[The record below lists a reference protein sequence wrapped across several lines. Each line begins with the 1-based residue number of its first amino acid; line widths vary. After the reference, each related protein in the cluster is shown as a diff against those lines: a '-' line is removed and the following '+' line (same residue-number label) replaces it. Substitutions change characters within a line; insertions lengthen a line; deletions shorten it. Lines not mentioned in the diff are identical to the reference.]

1 MVFKIDLRS
10 HPFLHGAY
18 FFDEDFNLY
27 EHGTEYD
34 SETAAK
40 AALTKAEGT
49 ISHPNYMYTSE
60 VDNPFFFPSQGV
72 NAIGSGE
79 IVAVKNAAKA
89 MSEGTAYG
97 SMPLYAFCTD
107 GVWPLSVGTTGLFVA
122 TNPPTRETLLGND
135 PDAALQI
142 DNSIIFLSERG
153 LMQLI
158 GERTTLLSGDLQ
170 ERFSTFDVDD
180 LPGWTRI
187 VGKFRGNGTN
197 ALFLIGDSAATLLI
211 LYLTAVLHSPVVAS
225 QLGMKEACGTAR
237 ILAIAGC
244 SGMYRFEGG
253 VHGTAMGYYA
263 EGYFPTLKE
272 RIRISPYLDVDR
284 LVVDGNLPPFYL
296 QTSTEDYLADN
307 TLEFARILQYRHHDY
322 ELRLLPKGLDH
333 ALVHDFAVKEVGLE
347 HNEES
352 QQIVKEAATFFKR
365 YRPTT
370 S

>member
-1 MVFKIDLRS
+1 
-10 HPFLHGAY
+10 
-18 FFDEDFNLY
+18 
-27 EHGTEYD
+27 
-34 SETAAK
+34 
-40 AALTKAEGT
+40 
-49 ISHPNYMYTSE
+49 
-60 VDNPFFFPSQGV
+60 
-72 NAIGSGE
+72 
-79 IVAVKNAAKA
+79 
-89 MSEGTAYG
+89 
-97 SMPLYAFCTD
+97 
-107 GVWPLSVGTTGLFVA
+107 
-122 TNPPTRETLLGND
+122 
-135 PDAALQI
+135 
-142 DNSIIFLSERG
+142 
-153 LMQLI
+153 
-158 GERTTLLSGDLQ
+158 
-170 ERFSTFDVDD
+170 
-180 LPGWTRI
+180 
-187 VGKFRGNGTN
+187 
-197 ALFLIGDSAATLLI
+197 
-211 LYLTAVLHSPVVAS
+211 
-225 QLGMKEACGTAR
+225 MKEAYGTAH

-253 VHGTAMGYYA
+253 VHGAAMGYYA

-365 YRPTT
+365 YRPAT

>member
-1 MVFKIDLRS
+1 MD
-10 HPFLHGAY
+10 
-18 FFDEDFNLY
+18 
-27 EHGTEYD
+27 
-34 SETAAK
+34 
-40 AALTKAEGT
+40 
-49 ISHPNYMYTSE
+49 
-60 VDNPFFFPSQGV
+60 
-72 NAIGSGE
+72 
-79 IVAVKNAAKA
+79 
-89 MSEGTAYG
+89 
-97 SMPLYAFCTD
+97 
-107 GVWPLSVGTTGLFVA
+107 
-122 TNPPTRETLLGND
+122 
-135 PDAALQI
+135 
-142 DNSIIFLSERG
+142 
-153 LMQLI
+153 
-158 GERTTLLSGDLQ
+158 
-170 ERFSTFDVDD
+170 
-180 LPGWTRI
+180 
-187 VGKFRGNGTN
+187 TN

-225 QLGMKEACGTAR
+225 QLGIREAYGTAH

-253 VHGTAMGYYA
+253 VHGTAMAYYA

-272 RIRISPYLDVDR
+272 RIRISPYLDVDC
-284 LVVDGNLPPFYL
+284 LVVHGTLPPFYL
-296 QTSTEDYLADN
+296 QTITEDYLADN

>member
-1 MVFKIDLRS
+1 MAGKKRNLKRKNWSI
-10 HPFLHGAY
+10 
-18 FFDEDFNLY
+18 FF
-27 EHGTEYD
+27 
-34 SETAAK
+34 
-40 AALTKAEGT
+40 
-49 ISHPNYMYTSE
+49 
-60 VDNPFFFPSQGV
+60 
-72 NAIGSGE
+72 IGML
-79 IVAVKNAAKA
+79 A
-89 MSEGTAYG
+89 M
-97 SMPLYAFCTD
+97 CT
-107 GVWPLSVGTTGLFVA
+107 
-122 TNPPTRETLLGND
+122 
-135 PDAALQI
+135 
-142 DNSIIFLSERG
+142 
-153 LMQLI
+153 
-158 GERTTLLSGDLQ
+158 
-170 ERFSTFDVDD
+170 
-180 LPGWTRI
+180 
-187 VGKFRGNGTN
+187 
-197 ALFLIGDSAATLLI
+197 
-211 LYLTAVLHSPVVAS
+211 
-225 QLGMKEACGTAR
+225 
-237 ILAIAGC
+237 IAGC